1 MLTKILITVLVIVV
15 AMLYI
20 RRPKEQNQSTRVNT
34 KDLANNIKLKVAG
47 YILIALSL
55 TATAAYWYWDW
66 SDGRQVVSVTI
77 VSPASDESVVYQV
90 RKKDITSNEITT
102 INGIRIRLSNQER
115 IIVANPVNE

>member
-20 RRPKEQNQSTRVNT
+20 RRPKEQSQSTRVNT
-34 KDLANNIKLKVAG
+34 KELANNIKLRVVG

-90 RKKDITSNEITT
+90 MKKDITSNEITT

>member
-1 MLTKILITVLVIVV
+1 
-15 AMLYI
+15 MLYI
-20 RRPKEQNQSTRVNT
+20 RRPKEQSQSTRVNT
-34 KDLANNIKLKVAG
+34 KELASNIKLRVVG

-55 TATAAYWYWDW
+55 IATAAYWYWDW
-66 SDGRQVVSVTI
+66 NDSRQVVSVTI
-77 VSPASDESVVYQV
+77 VSPVSDESVVYQV

>member
-20 RRPKEQNQSTRVNT
+20 RRPKEQSQSTRVNT

-66 SDGRQVVSVTI
+66 SDGRKVVSVTI

>member
-1 MLTKILITVLVIVV
+1 MLTKILITVLVIVA

-20 RRPKEQNQSTRVNT
+20 RRPKEQSQSTRLNT
-34 KDLANNIKLKVAG
+34 KELASNIKLRVVG

-55 TATAAYWYWDW
+55 IATAAYWYWDW
-66 SDGRQVVSVTI
+66 NDSRQVVSVTI
-77 VSPASDESVVYQV
+77 VSPVSDESVVYQV